1 MSTICDDL
9 RAAILQAAMQGKLTE
24 QLPEDGKAEDL
35 LKEIRIEK
43 EKLIVE
49 GKIKKQRALAPIAD
63 DEIPFSIPENWRWA
77 RMTDLFTIVTGKKDA
92 NFGSDSGKYRFFT
105 CARTP
110 IYSNSYSF
118 SGESILLAGN
128 GDIGNVSYYDGNF
141 EAYQRTYVLQS
152 FIEHTYAEYILRHLM
167 GNWVEYNKDK
177 MFGTAIPYI
186 RLSNVEEYLI
196 AFPPLSEQKR
206 IVKKVDELMARVADL
221 EQSADALASLKK
233 AFPDDI
239 KASLLQAAMQG
250 KLTEQLPEDG
260 DAEELLDQI
269 KAEKEKL
276 IAEGKIKK
284 QKPLAPISDDEI
296 PFTVPENW
304 KWERFG
310 NLGSYRKGPFG
321 SALTKSIFVKDS
333 PGSVKVYEQKNA
345 IRKDA
350 SLGEYYISREY
361 YENKMRS
368 FRVLPGDIIVS
379 CAGTIGETYV
389 LPDGIREGIINQA
402 LMRMRMFGGIYIPY
416 FLTYFNYI
424 IKASAISNSKGSAIK
439 NIPPFEILNMYP
451 VAIPPLAEQKRIV
464 ERLDALMQ
472 NINVVGELIAS
483 E

>member
-1 MSTICDDL
+1 MSSICDEL
-9 RAAILQAAMQGKLTE
+9 RTAILQALIPDPDRCPEEKQDYLVKLSDLPLTYMRGNGLRKNDVVERGSKKCVLYGELFTRYTE
-24 QLPEDGKAEDL
+24 GIINEADLSETNTISNVLSKSGDILIPGTSTASKEVMLRARELYVDDVQIGGDINIIRPNAELFYPKYMSYVFDTFSSKRQLFEYITGTTGIIHISNSGIKN
-35 LKEIRIEK
+35 
-43 EKLIVE
+43 LIFY
-49 GKIKKQRALAPIAD
+49 LPPIA
-63 DEIPFSIPENWRWA
+63 
-77 RMTDLFTIVTGKKDA
+77 
-92 NFGSDSGKYRFFT
+92 
-105 CARTP
+105 
-110 IYSNSYSF
+110 
-118 SGESILLAGN
+118 
-128 GDIGNVSYYDGNF
+128 
-141 EAYQRTYVLQS
+141 
-152 FIEHTYAEYILRHLM
+152 
-167 GNWVEYNKDK
+167 
-177 MFGTAIPYI
+177 
-186 RLSNVEEYLI
+186 
-196 AFPPLSEQKR
+196 EQKR
-206 IVKKVDELMARVADL
+206 IVEKIDELMARVADL
-221 EQSADALASLKK
+221 EKSADALASLKK
-233 AFPDDI
+233 SFPSDVRD
-239 KASLLQAAMQG
+239 ALLRAAMQG

-260 DAEELLDQI
+260 DAGELLDQI

-464 ERLDALMQ
+464 ERLDTLMQ
-472 NINVVGELIAS
+472 NIDVVGELIAS

>member
-141 EAYQRTYVLQS
+141 EAYQRTYVLQP

>member
-1 MSTICDDL
+1 MSNICDDL
-9 RAAILQAAMQGKLTE
+9 RAAILQALIYDPEKCPKDKKEHLVKLADLPVEYLRGNGLRKTDIIENGKYECILYGE
-24 QLPEDGKAEDL
+24 
-35 LKEIRIEK
+35 
-43 EKLIVE
+43 
-49 GKIKKQRALAPIAD
+49 
-63 DEIPFSIPENWRWA
+63 
-77 RMTDLFTIVTGKKDA
+77 LFTKYHDGAIDDRLLSKTNVENTVKSRSGDILIPGTSTASKEVMLRAREIYKDGVEIGGDMNIIRPKVEKMFYPRYVAYVFDTFSSKSQLFQYITGTT
-92 NFGSDSGKYRFFT
+92 G
-105 CARTP
+105 
-110 IYSNSYSF
+110 IIHISNSGIKNLVF
-118 SGESILLAGN
+118 
-128 GDIGNVSYYDGNF
+128 
-141 EAYQRTYVLQS
+141 
-152 FIEHTYAEYILRHLM
+152 
-167 GNWVEYNKDK
+167 
-177 MFGTAIPYI
+177 
-186 RLSNVEEYLI
+186 YL
-196 AFPPLSEQKR
+196 PPLAEQKR
-206 IVKKVDELMARVADL
+206 IVEKIDELMARVADL
-221 EQSADALASLKK
+221 EKSADALASLKK
-233 AFPDDI
+233 SFPSDI
-239 KASLLQAAMQG
+239 RGALLQAAMQG

-260 DAEELLDQI
+260 DAGELLDQI

-464 ERLDALMQ
+464 ERLDTLMQ
-472 NINVVGELIAS
+472 NIDVVGELIAS